1 MALLAFGDVEIDL
14 DRYEIRRNGDVVPT
28 EPQVFDVLVHLATNA
43 DRVVTKEELLDAVWG
58 DRFVSESTLT
68 SRIKAARRCVGDDGQ
83 RQQVIAT
90 VHGRGYRMVTP
101 VRMHSGPEP
110 GPPVADHA
118 GQVGVNELVERD
130 DALAQLTTALAA
142 AASSAGRVVC
152 ITGEAGIGKTA
163 LVHWLATALGDR
175 ATVLIGACDD
185 LTTPR
190 PMAPLYDVAAGLTAA
205 GHPPL
210 DGVGS
215 EVILDAAG
223 VLARDKQRPVVI
235 VLEDLHWADDGTLDA
250 VRYLARRIRAAPLVL
265 VVTYR
270 EEDVS
275 LTHPLRSVLGL
286 LRGPGVVRIP
296 LEPLSE
302 AGVGQLAAGAA
313 VGSEELFAVTGG
325 NPFFV
330 TEMLAATVDAVPTTV
345 KDVVLARLTRLPH
358 DAMVALRRLSVVP
371 GRTERWLAV
380 ELSDGD
386 EAPLGA
392 AERVG
397 MLDGSAGQVW
407 FRHELAR
414 RAVEGT
420 LTSFERVR
428 WNALVAGLLAERG
441 ESASRVVHHA
451 ALAGDAE
458 LVVRAGTSAAAEA
471 IAAGAHRQAVDHL
484 NTVLRHRDSFDERQ
498 YAGLLIQQA
507 NSLYLV
513 NRFEES
519 LRAAEEA
526 VKAAEEIH
534 DPKLIAQAEI
544 ALSRTVLWARGPN
557 ASQLAA
563 RRAIAV
569 LGPGG
574 DPELRA
580 IAYADLARAL
590 GQLTTIGS
598 IAEGNKEAL
607 SAATRALSL
616 ARELKR
622 DDLAGYAL
630 IYVGCERLAL
640 GDTAGARDLETAISN
655 LRFSPQAEFA
665 VRACVNAAGAAYR
678 SARFDDAEHFVELG
692 IQLAKETD
700 FTSGEYRLA
709 LTRAAVR
716 FSRGRW
722 PEARRELESLLALGG
737 EPGIMGPL
745 ARALLARLLA
755 RVGESDAA
763 GRTLGPAIAAAAGSD
778 EIRLVG
784 PVTIARVELA
794 WLAGNREDLIAVAE
808 PVLLTSTTPG
818 GVVNRGE
825 LGRYLQRAGYRV
837 PELLDVPEPWRS
849 GLAGD
854 WRNAAARWES
864 RGEPYEQALDLIS
877 GGHPPAVEAGAAIL
891 RNLGAVG
898 AYHLGQRVSHSG

>member
-1 MALLAFGDVEIDL
+1 MTLLAFGDVEIDL
-14 DRYEIRRNGDVVPT
+14 DRYEIRRNGDVVRT

-43 DRVVTKEELLDAVWG
+43 ERVVTKEELLDAVWG

-83 RQQVIAT
+83 RQRVIAT
-90 VHGRGYRMVTP
+90 VHGRGYRMVAP
-101 VRMHSGPEP
+101 VHRGQEQR
-110 GPPVADHA
+110 PPVLNEVGH
-118 GQVGVNELVERD
+118 VGVDTLVERD

-142 AASSAGRVVC
+142 AGSGAGRVVC

-163 LVHWLATALGDR
+163 LVHWMATALDDQ
-175 ATVLIGACDD
+175 AAVLIGACDD

-190 PMAPLYDVAAGLTAA
+190 PMAPLHDIAAGLTAA
-205 GHPPL
+205 GLPPL
-210 DGVGS
+210 DGVGPDA
-215 EVILDAAG
+215 ILDAVG
-223 VLARDKQRPVVI
+223 ILAREKQRPVVI
-235 VLEDLHWADDGTLDA
+235 VLEDLHWADDGTLDT
-250 VRYLARRIRAAPLVL
+250 VRYISRRIRAAPLVL
-265 VVTYR
+265 VLTYR
-270 EEDVS
+270 EEDLS

-286 LRGPGVVRIP
+286 LRGPGVVRIALQP
-296 LEPLSE
+296 LTEV
-302 AGVGQLAAGAA
+302 GVGQLAAGAP

-330 TEMLAATVDAVPTTV
+330 TEMIAATIDAVPTTV
-345 KDVVLARLTRLPH
+345 KDAVLARLAQLPH
-358 DAMVALRRLSVVP
+358 EAVAAVRRLSVVP
-371 GRTERWLAV
+371 GRIERWLAV
-380 ELSDGD
+380 ELADGD
-386 EAPLGA
+386 EATLGA
-392 AERVG
+392 AEHAG
-397 MLDGSAGQVW
+397 ILDGSADQVW

-414 RAVEGT
+414 RAVEDT

-428 WNALVAGLLAERG
+428 WNALVARLLAERG
-441 ESASRVVHHA
+441 ASASRIVHHA

-458 LVVRAGTSAAAEA
+458 LVVRAGTSAVAEA
-471 IAAGAHRQAVDHL
+471 IAAGAHRQAIDQL
-484 NTVLRHRDSFDERQ
+484 NTVLRYRDSLDGRQ
-498 YAGLLIQQA
+498 YASLLLQLA
-507 NSLYLV
+507 DSLYLV

-526 VKAAEEIH
+526 VKAAATIH
-534 DPKLIAQAEI
+534 DPNLTAQAEI

-557 ASQLAA
+557 ASHLAA
-563 RRAIAV
+563 RRALEV
-569 LGPGG
+569 LGPDG

-598 IAEGNKEAL
+598 IAEGNDEAL
-607 SAATRALSL
+607 SAASQALEL

-630 IYVGCERLAL
+630 IYLGCERLAL
-640 GDTAGARDLETAISN
+640 GDAAGASDLEAAISN
-655 LRFSPQAEFA
+655 LRSSPRAEFA

-678 SARFDDAEHFVELG
+678 SARFDDAEHYVELG
-692 IQLAKETD
+692 VQLAKETD

-722 PEARRELESLLALGG
+722 AEARRELESLLALGG

-745 ARALLARLLA
+745 ARTLLARLLA
-755 RVGESDAA
+755 RVGEMGAA
-763 GRTLGPAIAAAAGSD
+763 GRTLGPAIAAAALSN

-794 WLAGNREDLIAVAE
+794 WLAGTGEDLIAVVE
-808 PVLLTSTTPG
+808 PVLSASGTPG
-818 GVVNRGE
+818 CAVNRGE

-837 PELLDVPEPWRS
+837 PALRDVPEPWRS
-849 GLAGD
+849 GLAGE
-854 WRNAAARWES
+854 WRSAAAGWEL
-864 RGEPYEQALDLIS
+864 RGEPYERALELIS
-877 GGHPPAVEAGAAIL
+877 GGHQAAVEAGAAIL
-891 RNLGAVG
+891 RDLGAVG
-898 AYHLGQRVSHSG
+898 AYHLGESVRHSG